1 MSMIEFIG
9 LFHGVIEEELDWIY
23 RFIYLRVT
31 LVHQT
36 CFSLSQSF
44 SKLFHLQT
52 AMSSCFIV
60 VVNAVVVVVFSFKF
74 IAFICALTF
83 CGCC

>member
-31 LVHQT
+31 LVH
-36 CFSLSQSF
+36 
-44 SKLFHLQT
+44 
-52 AMSSCFIV
+52 
-60 VVNAVVVVVFSFKF
+60 
-74 IAFICALTF
+74 
-83 CGCC
+83 